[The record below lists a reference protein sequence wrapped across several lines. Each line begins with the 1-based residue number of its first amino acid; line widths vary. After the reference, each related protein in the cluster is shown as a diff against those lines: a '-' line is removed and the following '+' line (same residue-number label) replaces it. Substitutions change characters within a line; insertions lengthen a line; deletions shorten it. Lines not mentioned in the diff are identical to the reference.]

1 MQSSYSM
8 KSSGIGLQR
17 HVVVMY
23 VQGRPKADA
32 TDAAALGPA
41 PCVWIVVH
49 FCQTL
54 LALKPVA

>member
-1 MQSSYSM
+1 M

-23 VQGRPKADA
+23 MQGRPKADA